1 MPEPITAATIV
12 TLLLTSF
19 VGGVAGEA
27 GKQSVEKLWKA
38 IAARFQNDDRAK
50 RAMAAV
56 ETEKSPEAAK
66 KLETYL
72 DDEMTTAPEFA
83 EALRQLV
90 QEIQAQQ
97 PAARQEMATKL
108 ELEGDLTAK
117 NLEQRSTKE
126 EAIDQT
132 MVKEVKAKNI
142 DLGSLSQN
150 Q

>member
-1 MPEPITAATIV
+1 MPEPITAAMIV

-50 RAMAAV
+50 RAMTAV

-66 KLETYL
+66 KLEVYL
-72 DDEMTTAPEFA
+72 DDEMTAAPEFA
-83 EALRQLV
+83 EAVRQLV
-90 QEIQAQQ
+90 REIQAQQ
-97 PAARQEMATKL
+97 PRARMEMVEKL

-117 NLEQRSTKE
+117 DLEQRSTKE

>member
-50 RAMAAV
+50 RAMTAV

-97 PAARQEMATKL
+97 PVAGQEMATKL
-108 ELEGDLTAK
+108 ELEGDLEVEDS
-117 NLEQRSTKE
+117 NQRSNKE
-126 EAIDQT
+126 R
-132 MVKEVKAKNI
+132 
-142 DLGSLSQN
+142 
-150 Q
+150 